1 MIGDRFE
8 RREEFLSN
16 LAEGIKMSA
25 SFSVRD
31 LFPSS
36 RLAGIVGRT
45 TRLVQANHR
54 KQLELMD
61 SAIQQH
67 QERRAAAMASAAGG
81 SSSEQEEDLVD
92 VLLRLQKEGGLE
104 VPLTMGTIK
113 ELILVSRN

>member
-1 MIGDRFE
+1 
-8 RREEFLSN
+8 
-16 LAEGIKMSA
+16 
-25 SFSVRD
+25 
-31 LFPSS
+31 
-36 RLAGIVGRT
+36 
-45 TRLVQANHR
+45 
-54 KQLELMD
+54 MD